1 MQTKPQITGIICAVL
16 SALLMGTIGVF
27 SKILGMPAETI
38 TFFRLILGAFFM
50 FIYLGASGQLKHI
63 SIRPSL
69 PVYING
75 ALLAGFII
83 FYVQAMNYTTMAN
96 AIMLVYLAP
105 LTSSVFAHFFMGE
118 KLNFSAIVLILL
130 ALLGFSM
137 MLEFNLDLGGNRQR
151 LFGIGLAALA
161 MFCYSGFILVNR
173 VISDHVNRSTFYQLL
188 TGGIIMMP
196 FFLCDMPEIVGLQW
210 LLILGVGFLP
220 GFLGIFFAV
229 IALRNLNASTFGTL
243 AYFEPLAV
251 VLFGWILFNETLSFL
266 QISGCLLILLCGIIK
281 ATRM

>member
-1 MQTKPQITGIICAVL
+1 MTGVLCAVL

-38 TFFRLILGAFFM
+38 TFFRLSLGSLFM
-50 FIYLGASGQLKHI
+50 LIYLVVSDQLNHI
-63 SIRPSL
+63 LVRPSL
-69 PVYING
+69 PVCING
-75 ALLAGFII
+75 ALLSGFII

-105 LTSSVFAHFFMGE
+105 LASSVYAHFFMDE
-118 KLNFSAIVLILL
+118 KLDPSSTILILL
-130 ALLGFSM
+130 ALLGFAM

-151 LFGIGLAALA
+151 LVGIGYATLA

-188 TGGIIMMP
+188 TGGIVMTP
-196 FFLCDMPEIVGLQW
+196 FFLYNIPEVAWPQW
-210 LLILGVGFLP
+210 LLILGIGFFP
-220 GFLGIFFAV
+220 GFLAIFFAV
-229 IALRNLNASTFGTL
+229 IALRNLKASTFGTL

-251 VLFGWILFNETLSFL
+251 VLFGWIIFNETLSIM
-266 QISGCLLILLCGIIK
+266 QITGCLTILSCGIVKTI
-281 ATRM
+281 RL

>member
-38 TFFRLILGAFFM
+38 TFFRLILGAIFM

-118 KLNFSAIVLILL
+118 KLNFSAILLILL

-161 MFCYSGFILVNR
+161 MLCYSGFILVNR